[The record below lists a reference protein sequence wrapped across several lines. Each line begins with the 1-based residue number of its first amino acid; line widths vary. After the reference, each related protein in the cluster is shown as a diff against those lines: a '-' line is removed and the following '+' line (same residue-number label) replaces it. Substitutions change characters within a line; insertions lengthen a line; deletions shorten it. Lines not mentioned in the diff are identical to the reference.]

1 MTTAIV
7 YNVSELATVI
17 TDAAKGTIKAARA
30 FRALAEPA
38 YGDLAIQGQVAECLT
53 SVRREVLANQETYCK
68 WLASHGQAAMVADYK
83 RSLVNQL
90 AYASKVAGQA
100 AGCKF
105 EWDKTKKLYRVA
117 DLPAANETPA
127 DTAAGKDQNSA
138 SQAADILE
146 IAATAPELSKADRAA
161 QLDGAILALVNAG
174 FTFPEIEAAV
184 HARAMADAATM
195 ANAAADA
202 ANLEPKA
209 PAVLAE
215 KLQAAGTTGN
225 GIKVKAPR
233 KAKKAA

>member
-1 MTTAIV
+1 MTAIV
-7 YNVSELATVI
+7 YNVSDLATLI
-17 TDAAKGTIKAARA
+17 SNAAKGTVKVAQA
-30 FRALAEPA
+30 FRSLAEPA

-68 WLASHGQAAMVADYK
+68 WLASHGQAAMVTDYK
-83 RSLVNQL
+83 RQLVNQL

-127 DTAAGKDQNSA
+127 DTAAGKNADSA
-138 SQAADILE
+138 GQAADI
-146 IAATAPELSKADRAA
+146 IAAAAAAPELSKADRAA
-161 QLDGAILALVNAG
+161 KLDGAIVALVNAG
-174 FTFPEIEAAV
+174 FTFTEIEAAV
-184 HARAMADAATM
+184 HGLASRMNAEK
-195 ANAAADA
+195 ANAQANA

-225 GIKVKAPR
+225 GIKVKPPRQR
-233 KAKKAA
+233 KAG

>member
-53 SVRREVLANQETYCK
+53 NVRREVLANQETYCK
-68 WLASHGQAAMVADYK
+68 WLASHGQAAMVTDYK

-105 EWDKTKKLYRVA
+105 EWDKVKKLYRVA

-127 DTAAGKDQNSA
+127 DTAAGKNADSA
-138 SQAADILE
+138 GQAADV
-146 IAATAPELSKADRAA
+146 IAAAAAAPELSKADRATK
-161 QLDGAILALVNAG
+161 LDGAIVALVEAG
-174 FTFPEIEAAV
+174 FSFQEIESAV
-184 HARAMADAATM
+184 HGLAARMAAS
-195 ANAAADA
+195 AADA
-202 ANLEPKA
+202 DANAENMAPKA

-215 KLQAAGTTGN
+215 KLEKAGTTTN
-225 GIKVKAPR
+225 GIKVKQPR
-233 KAKKAA
+233 KRKAA

>member
-1 MTTAIV
+1 MTAIK
-7 YNVSELATVI
+7 YNVTELATVI

-30 FRALAEPA
+30 FRALAESA

-68 WLASHGQAAMVADYK
+68 YLASHGQASMVTDYK

-117 DLPAANETPA
+117 DLPASNETPA
-127 DTAAGKDQNSA
+127 DTAAGKDANA
-138 SQAADILE
+138 AGQATDV
-146 IAATAPELSKADRAA
+146 IAAAAAAPELSKAERMTK
-161 QLDGAILALVNAG
+161 LDGAIAALVNAG
-174 FTFPEIEAAV
+174 FTFAEIEAAV
-184 HARAMADAATM
+184 HARAMADAA
-195 ANAAADA
+195 AAADAAGNA

-209 PAVLAE
+209 PAILAD
-215 KLQAAGTTGN
+215 KLQAAGATGN
-225 GIKVKAPR
+225 GMVVKAPR
-233 KAKKAA
+233 KARKAA

>member
-68 WLASHGQAAMVADYK
+68 WLASHGQAAMVTDYK

-105 EWDKTKKLYRVA
+105 EWDKVKKLYRVA

-127 DTAAGKDQNSA
+127 DSAAGKDTNAA
-138 SQAADILE
+138 SQAADV
-146 IAATAPELSKADRAA
+146 IAAAAAAPELSKADRAA
-161 QLDGAILALVNAG
+161 KLDGAIVALVNAG
-174 FTFPEIEAAV
+174 FTFPEIEAAI
-184 HARAMADAATM
+184 HGLAARMAASAADAD
-195 ANAAADA
+195 ANA

-215 KLQAAGTTGN
+215 KLQAAGTTDN

-233 KAKKAA
+233 QRKAG

>member
-17 TDAAKGTIKAARA
+17 TNAAKGTIKAAKV
-30 FRALAEPA
+30 FRDLAAPA
-38 YGDLAIQGQVAECLT
+38 YGDLAQQGQIAECLT
-53 SVRREVLANQETYCK
+53 SVRREVLANQDTYCK
-68 WLASHGQAAMVADYK
+68 WLASHGQADMITDYK
-83 RSLVNQL
+83 RQLVNQL

-117 DLPAANETPA
+117 DLPAANESPA
-127 DTAAGKDQNSA
+127 DTAAGKDENSA
-138 SQAADILE
+138 SQAADVIDN
-146 IAATAPELSKADRAA
+146 AAAAPELSKADRATK
-161 QLDGAILALVNAG
+161 LDGAILALVNAG

-184 HARAMADAATM
+184 HGLATRM
-195 ANAAADA
+195 NAASVDAQANA

-215 KLQAAGTTGN
+215 KLEQAGTTGN
-225 GIKVKAPR
+225 GIKVKQPRQR
-233 KAKKAA
+233 KAG